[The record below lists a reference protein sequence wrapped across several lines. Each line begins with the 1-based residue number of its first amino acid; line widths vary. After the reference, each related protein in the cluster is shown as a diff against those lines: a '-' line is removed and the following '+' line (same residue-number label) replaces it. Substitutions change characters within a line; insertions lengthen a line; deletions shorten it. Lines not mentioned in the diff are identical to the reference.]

1 MVRCAAYGAQARTH
15 QAIPLTLPL
24 RTFIVEDSPLIRE
37 NLVATLE
44 EMLPMQVVGTAE
56 DEAAA
61 VRWFSDPANEC
72 ELGIIDIFLMRG
84 TGLGVLKA
92 ARGARHGAK
101 LVVLSNYATPD
112 VRRTC
117 LELGADEVFD
127 KSNDIEA
134 LLGYCARLVAAE
146 GPGDAVP
153 DPARGTASG

>member
-1 MVRCAAYGAQARTH
+1 
-15 QAIPLTLPL
+15 LTLPL
-24 RTFIVEDSPLIRE
+24 RTFIVEDSPVIRE

-44 EMLPMQVVGTAE
+44 EMLPVQVVGTAE

-72 ELGIIDIFLMRG
+72 ELGIIDIFLKRG

-92 ARGARHGAK
+92 ARSARHRAK

-134 LLGYCARLVAAE
+134 LLMYCARLVDTDNDGAT
-146 GPGDAVP
+146 VP
-153 DPARGTASG
+153 DPARCIPTG

>member
-1 MVRCAAYGAQARTH
+1 MLPCAAHGAQARTH
-15 QAIPLTLPL
+15 KAIPLTLPL
-24 RTFIVEDSPLIRE
+24 RTFIVEDSPVIRE

-44 EMLPMQVVGTAE
+44 EMLPVQVVGTAE

-72 ELGIIDIFLMRG
+72 ELGIIDIFLKRG

-92 ARGARHGAK
+92 ARSARHRAK

-134 LLGYCARLVAAE
+134 LLMYCARLVDTENDGAT
-146 GPGDAVP
+146 VP
-153 DPARGTASG
+153 DPARGIPTG

>member
-1 MVRCAAYGAQARTH
+1 MLPCAAHGAQARTH
-15 QAIPLTLPL
+15 KAIPLTLPL
-24 RTFIVEDSPLIRE
+24 RTFIVEDSPVIRE

-44 EMLPMQVVGTAE
+44 EMLPVQVVGTAE

-72 ELGIIDIFLMRG
+72 ELGIIDIFLKRG

-92 ARGARHGAK
+92 ARSARHRAK

-134 LLGYCARLVAAE
+134 LLMYCARLVDTDNDGAT
-146 GPGDAVP
+146 VP
-153 DPARGTASG
+153 DLARGIPTG

>member
-1 MVRCAAYGAQARTH
+1 MVPCAAHGAQARTH
-15 QAIPLTLPL
+15 KAIPLTLPL

-44 EMLPMQVVGTAE
+44 EMLPLHVVGTAE

-61 VRWFSDPANEC
+61 VRWFSDPANAC
-72 ELGIIDIFLMRG
+72 ELGIIDIFLKRG

-92 ARGARHGAK
+92 ARSAHHGAK

-134 LLGYCARLVAAE
+134 LLGYCARLVAAD
-146 GPGDAVP
+146 GAGDAAP
-153 DPARGTASG
+153 QPSGGGTAG

>member
-1 MVRCAAYGAQARTH
+1 M
-15 QAIPLTLPL
+15 TLPL

-44 EMLPMQVVGTAE
+44 EMLPLQVVGTAE
-56 DEAAA
+56 DEAGA
-61 VRWFSDPANEC
+61 VRWFSDPANAC
-72 ELGIIDIFLMRG
+72 ELGIIDIFLKRG
-84 TGLGVLKA
+84 TGLSVLKA
-92 ARGARHGAK
+92 ARSARHGAK

-134 LLGYCARLVAAE
+134 LLDYCARLVAADSD
-146 GPGDAVP
+146 DAGVP
-153 DPARGTASG
+153 DPARGTATG